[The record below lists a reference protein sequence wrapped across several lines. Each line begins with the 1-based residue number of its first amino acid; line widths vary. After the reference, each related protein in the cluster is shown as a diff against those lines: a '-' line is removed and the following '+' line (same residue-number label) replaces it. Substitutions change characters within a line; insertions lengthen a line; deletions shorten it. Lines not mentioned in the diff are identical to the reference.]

1 MNELLNE
8 TLSSV
13 DILRSE
19 FDEWVPASELSKANV
34 VTAIDA
40 INGCEDAATALWVAA
55 PCMAEFLEV

>member
-1 MNELLNE
+1 MNKLLNQ
-8 TLSSV
+8 TLSSI

-40 INGCEDAATALWVAA
+40 INGCEDAVTALWQVA
-55 PCMAEFLEV
+55 PNMAEFLEV